1 MDILRNKILE
11 EKKMAEPTKEELLVA
26 AKKLSEKKAALDER
40 EILLNEQKK
49 QMDTLLQQKAKIE
62 KAVAEYEISRRKEIE
77 DECSEFR
84 KERMSAVQKE
94 IDNEYAELEKARLEK
109 ETSNKK
115 VVDDLSKTLEE
126 EKSKF
131 LKEKIRADSAE
142 SDLKAKQ
149 ILVEGLEKKVGEL
162 TKLNSDLQIKLNE
175 SSGIIDQNKDLHNQ
189 LSKKVTEINRFKN
202 LQDLIGENSLETLIE
217 QISDLHVR
225 EEKLKLDQ
233 KKLADDR
240 DEYNFDKINLQ
251 NQRSRFSEEELNKLI
266 EERISSRYAKIIE
279 EKDKIIAVYE
289 SRVENLGND
298 LRSKS
303 QLVESYNDFKAMFNG
318 RNPVEV
324 IAENERITN
333 ELKEAL
339 DKVRSTPS
347 ELLKKE
353 YADLKKDRDKLLTE
367 QEELK
372 KKADEY
378 NKVLNE
384 KAELMRDKDIIQNE
398 LESVIKH
405 NNFLESENSRLKA
418 SYDDPTTREERI
430 EAINKPYIHEDL
442 PRRSEALDEVKWL
455 KNIKKGIKDYNIQFA
470 DRLLLSFHTALKTAE
485 MSPLTVLAGVS
496 GTGKSLL
503 PRLYSHF
510 GGINFISVP
519 VAPNWDC
526 QEAMLG
532 YYNSIDNCFDAQ
544 PVLRFLAQTQRER
557 NNQKGLNDVMNLI
570 LLDEMN
576 LANVELYF
584 SEFLSKLETRRDYD
598 DGDKNIPKLLVKIGS
613 KMDDEPLLLGR
624 NVLWTGTMNQ
634 DETTKTLSDKVLD
647 RGIILNFP
655 TPQSLESRP
664 GNSYLGAAASL
675 ITREN
680 WKTWQNMDAGI
691 TEYDL
696 KPYKIVIENINKQL
710 NTTGRALGH
719 RVWQSI
725 ESYIRLHP
733 EVIYA
738 DTKKNAIKRAFEDQ
752 LVQKVMP
759 KLRGLET
766 RGPQGD
772 ALTELERLISDYS
785 IVEDFNKARNQGFGQ
800 FMWCTSDYI
809 YKDPDSPILKDV
821 ASIPETVQE
830 TRQDT
835 SNIDSRYVEMAEEY
849 KNDSNGFNHFKKRL
863 IDEGVKHDEARNIAQ
878 TLLGR
883 Q

>member
-1 MDILRNKILE
+1 
-11 EKKMAEPTKEELLVA
+11 MAEPTKDELIAA
-26 AKKLSEKKAALDER
+26 AKKLSERKAALDEK
-40 EILLNEQKK
+40 EMLLNEQKK
-49 QMDTLLQQKAKIE
+49 QMDTLLQQKAKLE
-62 KAVAEYEISRRKEIE
+62 KEVADYEINRKKEIE
-77 DECSEFR
+77 EECSSFR

-94 IDNEYAELEKARLEK
+94 IDQAYAELEKARLEK
-109 ETSNKK
+109 GETNKK
-115 VVDDLSKTLEE
+115 VVDDLTKTLEG
-126 EKSKF
+126 EKANF
-131 LKEKIRADSAE
+131 LKEKVRADSAE
-142 SDLKAKQ
+142 FDLKAKQ
-149 ILVEGLEKKVGEL
+149 ILVDGLEKKVGEL
-162 TKLNSDLQIKLNE
+162 TKLIGDLQIQINE
-175 SSGIIDQNKDLHNQ
+175 SNSVIEQNKDLHDQ
-189 LSKKVTEINRFKN
+189 LSKKVTEIGQFKN
-202 LQDLIGENSLETLIE
+202 LQDLIGDNSLETLIE
-217 QISDLHVR
+217 QISNLHDR

-233 KKLADDR
+233 KQLADDR
-240 DEYNFDKINLQ
+240 EEYNFEKANLQ
-251 NQRSRFSEEELNKLI
+251 NQKARFSEEELNNLV
-266 EERISSRYAKIIE
+266 ENRISSRYAKIIE
-279 EKDKIIAVYE
+279 ENDKTIAMYE
-289 SRVENLGND
+289 SRIENLGND

-303 QLVESYNDFKAMFNG
+303 QLAESYKDFKAMFNG

-324 IAENERITN
+324 LADNERVSK

-353 YADLKKDRDKLLTE
+353 YADLKKDQDKLLAE

-372 KKADEY
+372 QKADEY
-378 NKVLNE
+378 NKVINE
-384 KAELMRDKDIIQNE
+384 KAELMRDKDLIQKE
-398 LESVIKH
+398 LESVLKH

-418 SYDDPTTREERI
+418 SYDNPTTREERI
-430 EAINKPYIHEDL
+430 EAINKPYIREEL
-442 PRRSEALDEVKWL
+442 PRLADSNVDEVTWL
-455 KNIKKGIKDYNIQFA
+455 KKIKKGIKDYNIQFA

-503 PRLYSHF
+503 PRLYAHF

-544 PVLRFLAQTQRER
+544 PVLRFLAQTQRDR
-557 NNQKGLNDVMNLI
+557 NNQNGLDDVMNLI

-584 SEFLSKLETRRDYD
+584 SEFLSKLETRRDYQ
-598 DGDKNIPKLLVKIGS
+598 DGDKNMPKLLVKIGS

-655 TPQSLESRP
+655 TPLSLESRP
-664 GNSYLGAAASL
+664 GNSYLGPAASL
-675 ITREN
+675 IKREN
-680 WKTWQNMDAGI
+680 WKNWQNVDAGI
-691 TEYDL
+691 TEEDL
-696 KPYKIVIENINKQL
+696 KPYKTVIEDINKQL
-710 NTTGRALGH
+710 NSTGRALGH

-733 EVIYA
+733 EVIYS
-738 DTKKNAIKRAFEDQ
+738 DTDAKKNAIKRAFEDQ

-772 ALTELERLISDYS
+772 ALTEIERIICDYS
-785 IVEDFNKARNQGFGQ
+785 IVDDFNKARNQGFGQ
-800 FMWCTSDYI
+800 FMWCSSDYI
-809 YKDPDSPILKDV
+809 YMDPDSPILTE
-821 ASIPETVQE
+821 SITDDNKENSNT
-830 TRQDT
+830 DT
-835 SNIDSRYVEMAEEY
+835 SNIDSRYITMAEEY
-849 KNDSNGFNHFKKRL
+849 KDDNNGFNHFKKRL
-863 IDEGVKHDEARNIAQ
+863 IDEGLSQEDAKNIAR
-878 TLLGR
+878 TLLGK
-883 Q
+883 

>member
-1 MDILRNKILE
+1 
-11 EKKMAEPTKEELLVA
+11 MADPTKEELLAA

-40 EILLNEQKK
+40 EMLLNEQKK
-49 QMDTLLQQKAKIE
+49 QMDVLLQQKAQLE
-62 KAVAEYEISRRKEIE
+62 KEVADYEINRKKEIE
-77 DECSEFR
+77 DECSFFR
-84 KERMSAVQKE
+84 KERMAAVQKE
-94 IDNEYAELEKARLEK
+94 IDKEYADLEKARLEK
-109 ETSNKK
+109 EKSNNK
-115 VVDDLSKTLEE
+115 VVDDLSKTLDT
-126 EKSKF
+126 EKEKF
-131 LKEKIRADSAE
+131 LAEKVRADSAE

-149 ILVEGLEKKVGEL
+149 ILIDGLEKKVGDL
-162 TKLNSDLQIKLNE
+162 TKLNGDLQIKLNE
-175 SSGIIDQNKDLHNQ
+175 SFGIIEQNKDLHEQ
-189 LSKKVTEINRFKN
+189 LSKKVTEINQFKN

-217 QISDLHVR
+217 QISDLHNR

-233 KKLADDR
+233 KQLADDR
-240 DEYNFDKINLQ
+240 DEYNFDKANLQ
-251 NQRSRFSEEELNKLI
+251 NQKARFSEEELNKLI
-266 EERISSRYAKIIE
+266 EERISTRYAKIIE
-279 EKDKIIAVYE
+279 EKDKRIAMFE

-298 LRSKS
+298 LLSKS
-303 QLVESYNDFKAMFNG
+303 QLAESYTDFKAMFNG

-324 IAENERITN
+324 IADNERITK

-353 YADLKKDRDKLLTE
+353 YADLKKDQDRLLAE

-372 KKADEY
+372 QKADEY

-384 KAELMRDKDIIQNE
+384 KAELIRDKDVIQKE

-430 EAINKPYIHEDL
+430 EAINKPYIRENL
-442 PRRSEALDEVKWL
+442 PRLAESNVNEVEWL

-485 MSPLTVLAGVS
+485 MSPLTVLAGVN

-557 NNQKGLNDVMNLI
+557 NNQNGLDDVMNLI

-584 SEFLSKLETRRDYD
+584 SEFLSKLETRRDYQ

-613 KMDDEPLLLGR
+613 KMDDEPLELGR

-655 TPQSLESRP
+655 TPLSLASRP
-664 GNSYLGAAASL
+664 GNSYLGPAASL
-675 ITREN
+675 IKRDN
-680 WKTWQNMDAGI
+680 WKAWQNKDAGI
-691 TEYDL
+691 TEEDL
-696 KPYKIVIENINKQL
+696 KPYKTVIEEINKQL

-733 EVIYA
+733 EVIYSDSDA
-738 DTKKNAIKRAFEDQ
+738 KKNAIKRAFEDQ

-772 ALTELERLISDYS
+772 ALSEIERIIADYS
-785 IVEDFNKARNQGFGQ
+785 IVEDFDKARNQGFGQ
-800 FMWCTSDYI
+800 FMWCSSDYI
-809 YKDPDSPILKDV
+809 YKDPDSPIL
-821 ASIPETVQE
+821 SETVTIEGQVQD
-830 TRQDT
+830 TSKPDT
-835 SNIDSRYVEMAEEY
+835 SNIDSHYAEMAEEY
-849 KNDSNGFNHFKKRL
+849 KNESNAYNNFKRRL
-863 IDEGVKHDEARNIAQ
+863 INEGETQEKAKEIARMFF
-878 TLLGR
+878 GK
-883 Q
+883 

>member
-1 MDILRNKILE
+1 MEDL
-11 EKKMAEPTKEELLVA
+11 TKEELLAA
-26 AKKLSEKKAALDER
+26 AKKLSERKAALDER
-40 EILLNEQKK
+40 EILLNEQKI
-49 QMDTLLQQKAKIE
+49 QMDVLLQKKAQLE
-62 KAVAEYEISRRKEIE
+62 KEVADYEINRKKEIE
-77 DECSEFR
+77 DECSSFR
-84 KERMSAVQKE
+84 RERMAAVQKE
-94 IDNEYAELEKARLEK
+94 IDKEYAELEKARLEK
-109 ETSNKK
+109 DTTNKK
-115 VVDDLSKTLEE
+115 IVEDLSKTLEA
-126 EKSKF
+126 EKSK
-131 LKEKIRADSAE
+131 LLEEKVRADSAE

-149 ILVEGLEKKVGEL
+149 ILVEELQKKVEEL
-162 TKLNSDLQIKLNE
+162 TNLNGNLQIELTE
-175 SSGIIDQNKDLHNQ
+175 SSGLIEQNKDLHDQ
-189 LSKKVTEINRFKN
+189 LSKKVIEINKFKN

-217 QISDLHVR
+217 QISDLHDGK
-225 EEKLKLDQ
+225 EKLKLDQ
-233 KKLADDR
+233 KQLADDR
-240 DEYNFDKINLQ
+240 EEYNFDKTKLQ
-251 NQRSRFSEEELNKLI
+251 NQKARFSEEELNKLV
-266 EERISSRYAKIIE
+266 EERISTRYAKIIG
-279 EKDKIIAVYE
+279 EKDKIIAMYE
-289 SRVENLGND
+289 SRVDHLGND
-298 LRSKS
+298 LRSKT
-303 QLVESYNDFKAMFNG
+303 QLVELYADFKAMFNG

-324 IAENERITN
+324 IAENERITK

-353 YADLKKDRDKLLTE
+353 YADLKKGQERLLAQ

-372 KKADEY
+372 QKSDDY
-378 NKVLNE
+378 NRVLNE
-384 KAELMRDKDIIQNE
+384 NANLISEKDLIEKE
-398 LESVIKH
+398 LESVRKH

-430 EAINKPYIHEDL
+430 EAINTPYIREDL
-442 PRRSEALDEVKWL
+442 PRRVESNIDEVEWL

-557 NNQKGLNDVMNLI
+557 NNQNGLNDVMNLI

-584 SEFLSKLETRRDYD
+584 SEFLSKLETRRDYE

-613 KMDDEPLLLGR
+613 KMDDEPLELGR

-655 TPQSLESRP
+655 TPLSLESRP
-664 GNSYLGAAASL
+664 KNSYLGPAASL
-675 ITREN
+675 IKRDN
-680 WKTWQNMDAGI
+680 WITWQNIDAGI
-691 TEYDL
+691 TEEDL
-696 KPYKIVIENINKQL
+696 KPYKTVIEEINKQL

-733 EVIYA
+733 EVIYS
-738 DTKKNAIKRAFEDQ
+738 DIDSKKNAIKRAFEDQ

-772 ALTELERLISDYS
+772 ALSEIERIISNYS
-785 IVEDFNKARNQGFGQ
+785 ISEDFNKAINQGFGQ
-800 FMWCTSDYI
+800 FMWCSSDYI
-809 YKDPDSPILKDV
+809 NKNPDSPILSDTMPVEGQSHEPLK
-821 ASIPETVQE
+821 
-830 TRQDT
+830 QDT
-835 SNIDSRYVEMAEEY
+835 SSID
-849 KNDSNGFNHFKKRL
+849 K
-863 IDEGVKHDEARNIAQ
+863 
-878 TLLGR
+878 
-883 Q
+883 

>member
-1 MDILRNKILE
+1 MEDL
-11 EKKMAEPTKEELLVA
+11 TKEELLAA
-26 AKKLSEKKAALDER
+26 AKKLSERKAALDER
-40 EILLNEQKK
+40 EILLNEQKI
-49 QMDTLLQQKAKIE
+49 QMDVLLQKKAQLE
-62 KAVAEYEISRRKEIE
+62 KEVADYEINRKKEIE
-77 DECSEFR
+77 DECSSFR
-84 KERMSAVQKE
+84 RERMAAVQKE
-94 IDNEYAELEKARLEK
+94 IDKEYAELEKARLEK
-109 ETSNKK
+109 DTTNKK
-115 VVDDLSKTLEE
+115 IVDDLSNTLNAEK
-126 EKSKF
+126 EKS
-131 LKEKIRADSAE
+131 LAEKVRADSAE

-149 ILVEGLEKKVGEL
+149 ILINDLEKKIGDL
-162 TKLNSDLQIKLNE
+162 TKLNGDLQIKLNE
-175 SSGIIDQNKDLHNQ
+175 SSGIIEQNKDLHEQ
-189 LSKKVTEINRFKN
+189 LSKKVREISQFKN
-202 LQDLIGENSLETLIE
+202 LLDLIGENSLENLIE
-217 QISDLHVR
+217 QISDLH
-225 EEKLKLDQ
+225 EGKEKLKLDQ
-233 KKLADDR
+233 KQLADDR
-240 DEYNFDKINLQ
+240 VEYNFDKTNLQ
-251 NQRSRFSEEELNKLI
+251 NQKARFSEEELNKLV
-266 EERISSRYAKIIE
+266 EERISTRYAKIIE
-279 EKDKIIAVYE
+279 EKDKTIAMFA
-289 SRVENLGND
+289 SRVEKLGND

-303 QLVESYNDFKAMFNG
+303 QLVESYTDFKAMFNG
-318 RNPVEV
+318 CNPVEV
-324 IAENERITN
+324 IAENERITK

-353 YADLKKDRDKLLTE
+353 YADLKKDQDKLLAE

-372 KKADEY
+372 QKADEY
-378 NKVLNE
+378 NRVLNE
-384 KAELMRDKDIIQNE
+384 KAELIRDKDLIQKE

-405 NNFLESENSRLKA
+405 NNFLESENSRLKV
-418 SYDDPTTREERI
+418 SYDNPTTREERI
-430 EAINKPYIHEDL
+430 EAINKPYIREEL
-442 PRRSEALDEVKWL
+442 PRLDESNINEVEWL

-557 NNQKGLNDVMNLI
+557 NRQNGLNDVMNLI

-584 SEFLSKLETRRDYD
+584 SEFLSKLEARRDYE

-613 KMDDEPLLLGR
+613 KMDDEPLELGR

-634 DETTKTLSDKVLD
+634 DETTKTLSDKILD

-655 TPQSLESRP
+655 TPLSLESRP
-664 GNSYLGAAASL
+664 RNSHLGPAASL
-675 ITREN
+675 IKRDN
-680 WKTWQNMDAGI
+680 WKTWQNIDAGI
-691 TEYDL
+691 TEEDL
-696 KPYKIVIENINKQL
+696 KPYKTIIEEINKQL

-733 EVIYA
+733 EVIYS
-738 DTKKNAIKRAFEDQ
+738 DIDSKKNAIKIAFEDQ

-759 KLRGLET
+759 KLRGLES

-772 ALTELERLISDYS
+772 ALSEIERIISDYS

-800 FMWCTSDYI
+800 FMWCSSDYI
-809 YKDPDSPILKDV
+809 YESPDSPILSDT
-821 ASIPETVQE
+821 IPIEGQIHE
-830 TRQDT
+830 PLKQDT
-835 SNIDSRYVEMAEEY
+835 SNIDKLYVEMASKY
-849 KNDSNGFNHFKKRL
+849 KDDMNAFNNFKKDL
-863 IDEGVKHDEARNIAQ
+863 IDEGLSQDEAKNIAR
-878 TLLGR
+878 LFFGK
-883 Q
+883 

>member
-1 MDILRNKILE
+1 ME
-11 EKKMAEPTKEELLVA
+11 EPTKEQLIA
-26 AKKLSEKKAALDER
+26 GAKKLSERKAELDER
-40 EILLNEQKK
+40 EMLLNEKMK
-49 QMDTLLQQKAKIE
+49 QIDVLLQQKAQLE
-62 KAVAEYEISRRKEIE
+62 KEVADYEINRKKEIE
-77 DECSEFR
+77 DECSSFR
-84 KERMSAVQKE
+84 KERMVAVQKE
-94 IDNEYAELEKARLEK
+94 IDKEYADLEKARLEK
-109 ETSNKK
+109 DISNKK
-115 VVDDLSKTLEE
+115 IVDDLSKALDAEK
-126 EKSKF
+126 EKS
-131 LKEKIRADSAE
+131 LAEKVRADSAE

-149 ILVEGLEKKVGEL
+149 ILVEALQKKVEEL
-162 TKLNSDLQIKLNE
+162 TNLNGNLQIKLNE
-175 SSGIIDQNKDLHNQ
+175 SSGVIEQNKDLHNQ
-189 LSKKVTEINRFKN
+189 LSKKVIEMNQFKN

-217 QISDLHVR
+217 QISNLHDGK
-225 EEKLKLDQ
+225 EKLKLDQ
-233 KKLADDR
+233 KQLADDR
-240 DEYNFDKINLQ
+240 DEYNFDKANLQ
-251 NQRSRFSEEELNKLI
+251 NQKARFSEEELNKLV
-266 EERISSRYAKIIE
+266 EERISTRYAKIIE
-279 EKDKIIAVYE
+279 EKDKTIAMFE
-289 SRVENLGND
+289 SRVEKLGSD

-303 QLVESYNDFKAMFNG
+303 QLAESYTDFKAMFNG

-324 IAENERITN
+324 IAENERITK

-353 YADLKKDRDKLLTE
+353 YADLKKDQDKLLSE

-372 KKADEY
+372 QKADEY

-384 KAELMRDKDIIQNE
+384 KAELIRDKDLIQNE

-430 EAINKPYIHEDL
+430 EAINKPYIREDL
-442 PRRSEALDEVKWL
+442 PRLADSNINEVEWL

-557 NNQKGLNDVMNLI
+557 NIQNGLNDVMNLI

-584 SEFLSKLETRRDYD
+584 SEFLSKLETRRDYE

-613 KMDDEPLLLGR
+613 KMDDEPLELGR

-655 TPQSLESRP
+655 TPLSLESRP
-664 GNSYLGAAASL
+664 GNSYLGPAASL
-675 ITREN
+675 IKRDN

-691 TEYDL
+691 TEENL
-696 KPYKIVIENINKQL
+696 KPYKTIIEEINKQL

-733 EVIYA
+733 EVIYYSDREA
-738 DTKKNAIKRAFEDQ
+738 KKNAIKRAFEDQ

-772 ALTELERLISDYS
+772 ALSEIERIISDYS
-785 IVEDFNKARNQGFGQ
+785 IVEDFNKAVNQGFGQ
-800 FMWCTSDYI
+800 FMWCSSDYI
-809 YKDPDSPILKDV
+809 YKDPDSPIFSEILHGESKEN
-821 ASIPETVQE
+821 S
-830 TRQDT
+830 
-835 SNIDSRYVEMAEEY
+835 
-849 KNDSNGFNHFKKRL
+849 K
-863 IDEGVKHDEARNIAQ
+863 
-878 TLLGR
+878 
-883 Q
+883 

>member
-1 MDILRNKILE
+1 
-11 EKKMAEPTKEELLVA
+11 MADPTKEELLAA
-26 AKKLSEKKAALDER
+26 AKKLREKKAALDER
-40 EILLNEQKK
+40 EMLLNEQKK
-49 QMDTLLQQKAKIE
+49 QIDVLLQQKAQLE
-62 KAVAEYEISRRKEIE
+62 KEVADYEINRKKEIE
-77 DECSEFR
+77 DECSSFR
-84 KERMSAVQKE
+84 KERMAAVQKE
-94 IDNEYAELEKARLEK
+94 IDKEYADLEKTRLEK
-109 ETSNKK
+109 DTSNRKI
-115 VVDDLSKTLEE
+115 VDDLSKTLSAEK
-126 EKSKF
+126 EKS
-131 LKEKIRADSAE
+131 LAEKVRADSAE

-149 ILVEGLEKKVGEL
+149 IFIDGLEKKIGEL
-162 TKLNSDLQIKLNE
+162 TKLNGDLQIKLNE
-175 SSGIIDQNKDLHNQ
+175 SSGIIEQNKDLHEQ
-189 LSKKVTEINRFKN
+189 LSKKVSEISQFKN
-202 LQDLIGENSLETLIE
+202 LQYLIGENSLETLIE
-217 QISDLHVR
+217 QISDLHDGK
-225 EEKLKLDQ
+225 EKLKLAQ
-233 KKLADDR
+233 KQLADDR
-240 DEYNFDKINLQ
+240 DEYNFDKANLQ
-251 NQRSRFSEEELNKLI
+251 NQKARFSEEELNKLV
-266 EERISSRYAKIIE
+266 EERISTRYAKIIE
-279 EKDKIIAVYE
+279 EKDKTIAMFE
-289 SRVENLGND
+289 SRVENLGSD

-303 QLVESYNDFKAMFNG
+303 QLAESYTDFKAMFNG

-324 IAENERITN
+324 IAENERITK

-353 YADLKKDRDKLLTE
+353 YADLKRDQDKLLAE

-372 KKADEY
+372 QKADEY

-384 KAELMRDKDIIQNE
+384 KAELIRDKDLIQKE

-430 EAINKPYIHEDL
+430 EAINKPYIREDL
-442 PRRSEALDEVKWL
+442 PRLADSNINEVEWL

-557 NNQKGLNDVMNLI
+557 NIQNGLNDVMNLI

-584 SEFLSKLETRRDYD
+584 SEFLSKLETRRDYE

-613 KMDDEPLLLGR
+613 KMDDEPLELGR

-655 TPQSLESRP
+655 TPLSLESRP
-664 GNSYLGAAASL
+664 GNSYLGPAASL
-675 ITREN
+675 IKRDN
-680 WKTWQNMDAGI
+680 WKTWQTMDAGI
-691 TEYDL
+691 TEEDL
-696 KPYKIVIENINKQL
+696 KPYKTIIEKINKQL

-733 EVIYA
+733 EVIYSDSEA
-738 DTKKNAIKRAFEDQ
+738 KKNAIKRAFEDQ

-772 ALTELERLISDYS
+772 ALSEIERIISDYS

-800 FMWCTSDYI
+800 FMWCSSDYI
-809 YKDPDSPILKDV
+809 YKDPDSPILTD
-821 ASIPETVQE
+821 TVSSEGQAE
-830 TRQDT
+830 GVKKQDT
-835 SNIDSRYVEMAEEY
+835 SGIDERYIEMAEEF

-863 IDEGVKHDEARNIAQ
+863 IDEGLSSDEAKNIARS
-878 TLLGR
+878 LLGK
-883 Q
+883 

>member
-1 MDILRNKILE
+1 ME
-11 EKKMAEPTKEELLVA
+11 EPTKEQLIA
-26 AKKLSEKKAALDER
+26 GAKKLSERKAELDER

-49 QMDTLLQQKAKIE
+49 QITVLLQQKAQLE
-62 KAVAEYEISRRKEIE
+62 KEVADYEINRKKEIE
-77 DECSEFR
+77 EECSSFR
-84 KERMSAVQKE
+84 KERMAAVQKE
-94 IDNEYAELEKARLEK
+94 IDKEYADLEKARLEK
-109 ETSNKK
+109 NTSNKK
-115 VVDDLSKTLEE
+115 IVDDLSKTLDAEK
-126 EKSKF
+126 EKS
-131 LKEKIRADSAE
+131 LAEKVRADSAE

-149 ILVEGLEKKVGEL
+149 ILIDGLEKKIGEL
-162 TKLNSDLQIKLNE
+162 TKLNGDLQIKLNE
-175 SSGIIDQNKDLHNQ
+175 SSGIIEQNKDLHEQ
-189 LSKKVTEINRFKN
+189 LSKKVNEISQFKN

-217 QISDLHVR
+217 QISNLHDGK
-225 EEKLKLDQ
+225 EKLKLDQ
-233 KKLADDR
+233 KQLADDR
-240 DEYNFDKINLQ
+240 DEYNFDKANLQ
-251 NQRSRFSEEELNKLI
+251 NQKARFSEEELNKLV
-266 EERISSRYAKIIE
+266 EERISTRYAKIIE
-279 EKDKIIAVYE
+279 EKDKTIAMFE
-289 SRVENLGND
+289 SRVEKLGSD

-303 QLVESYNDFKAMFNG
+303 QLAESYTDFKAMFNG

-324 IAENERITN
+324 IAENERITK

-353 YADLKKDRDKLLTE
+353 YADLKKDQDKLLAE

-372 KKADEY
+372 QKADEY

-384 KAELMRDKDIIQNE
+384 KAELISAKDLIQKE
-398 LESVIKH
+398 LDSVKKH
-405 NNFLESENSRLKA
+405 NIFLESENSRLKA

-430 EAINKPYIHEDL
+430 EAINKPYIREDL
-442 PRRSEALDEVKWL
+442 PRLADLNINEVEWL

-557 NNQKGLNDVMNLI
+557 NIQNGLNDVMNLI

-584 SEFLSKLETRRDYD
+584 SEFLSKLETRRDYE

-613 KMDDEPLLLGR
+613 KMDDEPLELGR

-655 TPQSLESRP
+655 TPLSLESRP
-664 GNSYLGAAASL
+664 GNSYLGPATRL
-675 ITREN
+675 IKRDN

-691 TEYDL
+691 TEEDL
-696 KPYKIVIENINKQL
+696 KPYKTIIEEINKQL

-733 EVIYA
+733 EVIYSDIEA
-738 DTKKNAIKRAFEDQ
+738 KKNAIKRAFEDQ

-772 ALTELERLISDYS
+772 ALSEIERIISDYS

-800 FMWCTSDYI
+800 FMWCSSDYI
-809 YKDPDSPILKDV
+809 YKDPDSPILSDT
-821 ASIPETVQE
+821 IPSENEIHEPQKH
-830 TRQDT
+830 DT
-835 SNIDSRYVEMAEEY
+835 SNIDKRFVDMAKDYE
-849 KNDSNGFNHFKKRL
+849 KDKTNGFNHFKKDL
-863 IDEGVKHDEARNIAQ
+863 IDQYGLSPLEAKNIAYQ
-878 TLLGR
+878 LLGKK
-883 Q
+883 

>member
-1 MDILRNKILE
+1 MEDL
-11 EKKMAEPTKEELLVA
+11 TKEELLAA
-26 AKKLSEKKAALDER
+26 AKKLSERKAALDER
-40 EILLNEQKK
+40 EILLNEQKI
-49 QMDTLLQQKAKIE
+49 QMDVLLQKKAQIE
-62 KAVAEYEISRRKEIE
+62 KEVADYEINRKKEIE
-77 DECSEFR
+77 DECSKFR
-84 KERMSAVQKE
+84 KERLIAVQQE
-94 IDNEYAELEKARLEK
+94 IDKGYAELEKSRLDK
-109 ETSNKK
+109 ETSNNK
-115 VVDDLSKTLEE
+115 VIEDLSKTLEA
-126 EKSKF
+126 
-131 LKEKIRADSAE
+131 KEAELLAKKVRADSAE
-142 SDLKAKQ
+142 SNLKGKQ
-149 ILVEGLEKKVGEL
+149 DYVEELEKKVEEL
-162 TKLNSDLQIKLNE
+162 TKLNGTLQIKITE
-175 SSGIIDQNKDLHNQ
+175 SSGIIEQNKDLHEQ
-189 LSKKVTEINRFKN
+189 LSKKVREISQFKN

-217 QISDLHVR
+217 QISDLHAR
-225 EEKLKLDQ
+225 EEKLKLNQ
-233 KKLADDR
+233 KQLAEDR
-240 DEYNFDKINLQ
+240 DEYNFDKTHLQ
-251 NQRSRFSEEELNKLI
+251 NQKARFSEEELNKLV
-266 EERISSRYAKIIE
+266 EERISTRYAKIID
-279 EKDKIIAVYE
+279 EKDKIIAMYE
-289 SRVENLGND
+289 SRVDHLGND
-298 LRSKS
+298 LRSKT
-303 QLVESYNDFKAMFNG
+303 QLVELYADFKAMFNG

-324 IAENERITN
+324 IAENARITK
-333 ELKEAL
+333 ELNEAL

-353 YADLKKDRDKLLTE
+353 YADLNKDQEKLLAQ

-372 KKADEY
+372 QKADEY
-378 NKVLNE
+378 NRVLNE
-384 KAELMRDKDIIQNE
+384 KAELIRDKDLIQKE

-418 SYDDPTTREERI
+418 SYDNPTTREERI
-430 EAINKPYIHEDL
+430 EAINTPYIREDL
-442 PRRSEALDEVKWL
+442 PRRVESNIDEVEWL
-455 KNIKKGIKDYNIQFA
+455 KNIKKGIKDYNIQFT

-557 NNQKGLNDVMNLI
+557 NNQNGLNDVMNLI

-584 SEFLSKLETRRDYD
+584 SEFLSKLETRRDYE

-613 KMDDEPLLLGR
+613 KMDDEPLELGR

-655 TPQSLESRP
+655 TPLSLESRP
-664 GNSYLGAAASL
+664 KNSYLGPAASL
-675 ITREN
+675 IKCDN
-680 WKTWQNMDAGI
+680 WKTWQNKDAGI
-691 TEYDL
+691 TEEDL
-696 KPYKIVIENINKQL
+696 KPYKTIIEEINKQL

-733 EVIYA
+733 EVIYS
-738 DTKKNAIKRAFEDQ
+738 DTDSKKNAIKRAFEDQ

-772 ALTELERLISDYS
+772 ALSEIERIISDYS
-785 IVEDFNKARNQGFGQ
+785 IIEDFNKARNQGFGQ
-800 FMWCTSDYI
+800 FMWCSSDYI
-809 YKDPDSPILKDV
+809 YKNPDSPILSDAMPVEGQSHEPLK
-821 ASIPETVQE
+821 
-830 TRQDT
+830 QDT
-835 SNIDSRYVEMAEEY
+835 SSID
-849 KNDSNGFNHFKKRL
+849 K
-863 IDEGVKHDEARNIAQ
+863 
-878 TLLGR
+878 
-883 Q
+883 

>member
-1 MDILRNKILE
+1 
-11 EKKMAEPTKEELLVA
+11 MADPTKEELLAA

-40 EILLNEQKK
+40 EMLLNEQKK
-49 QMDTLLQQKAKIE
+49 QMDVLLQQKAQLE
-62 KAVAEYEISRRKEIE
+62 KEVADYEINRKKEIE
-77 DECSEFR
+77 DECSFFR
-84 KERMSAVQKE
+84 KERMAAVQKE
-94 IDNEYAELEKARLEK
+94 IDKEYADLENARLEK
-109 ETSNKK
+109 EKSNNK
-115 VVDDLSKTLEE
+115 VVDDLSKILDTE
-126 EKSKF
+126 
-131 LKEKIRADSAE
+131 KEKALAEKVRADSAE

-149 ILVEGLEKKVGEL
+149 ILVDGLEKKVGDL
-162 TKLNSDLQIKLNE
+162 TKLNGDLQIKLNE
-175 SSGIIDQNKDLHNQ
+175 SSGIIEQNKDLHEQ
-189 LSKKVTEINRFKN
+189 LSKKVTEINQFKN

-217 QISDLHVR
+217 QISDLHNR
-225 EEKLKLDQ
+225 EEKLKFDQ
-233 KKLADDR
+233 KQLADDR
-240 DEYNFDKINLQ
+240 DEYNFDKANLQ
-251 NQRSRFSEEELNKLI
+251 NQKARFSEEELNKLI
-266 EERISSRYAKIIE
+266 EERISTRYAKIIE
-279 EKDKIIAVYE
+279 EKDKGIAMLE
-289 SRVENLGND
+289 SRVEKLRND
-298 LRSKS
+298 LCSKS
-303 QLVESYNDFKAMFNG
+303 QLAESYTDFKAMFNG

-324 IAENERITN
+324 IADNERITK

-353 YADLKKDRDKLLTE
+353 YADLKKDQDRLLSE

-372 KKADEY
+372 QKADEY

-384 KAELMRDKDIIQNE
+384 KAELIRDKDVIQKE

-430 EAINKPYIHEDL
+430 EAINKPYIRENL
-442 PRRSEALDEVKWL
+442 PRLEESNVNEVEWL
-455 KNIKKGIKDYNIQFA
+455 KNIKKGIKDYNIQFS

-526 QEAMLG
+526 KEAMLG

-557 NNQKGLNDVMNLI
+557 NNQNGLDDVMNLI

-584 SEFLSKLETRRDYD
+584 SEFLSKLETRRDYQ

-613 KMDDEPLLLGR
+613 KMDDEPLELGR

-655 TPQSLESRP
+655 TPLSLESRP
-664 GNSYLGAAASL
+664 RNSYLGPAASL
-675 ITREN
+675 IKRDN
-680 WKTWQNMDAGI
+680 WKAWQNKDAGI
-691 TEYDL
+691 TEEDL
-696 KPYKIVIENINKQL
+696 KPYKTVIEEINKQL

-733 EVIYA
+733 EVIYSDSDA
-738 DTKKNAIKRAFEDQ
+738 KKNAIKRAFEDQ

-766 RGPQGD
+766 RGLQGD
-772 ALTELERLISDYS
+772 ALSEIERIIADYS
-785 IVEDFNKARNQGFGQ
+785 IVEDFDKARNQGFGQ
-800 FMWCTSDYI
+800 FMWCSSDYI
-809 YKDPDSPILKDV
+809 YKASDSPIL
-821 ASIPETVQE
+821 SETVTIEGQAQD
-830 TRQDT
+830 TSKPDT
-835 SNIDSRYVEMAEEY
+835 SNIDSHYAEMAEEY
-849 KNDSNGFNHFKKRL
+849 KNDGNAYNNFKRRL
-863 IDEGVKHDEARNIAQ
+863 INEGETQEKAKEIARMFF
-878 TLLGR
+878 GK
-883 Q
+883 

>member
-1 MDILRNKILE
+1 
-11 EKKMAEPTKEELLVA
+11 MADPTKEELLAA

-40 EILLNEQKK
+40 EMLLNEQKK
-49 QMDTLLQQKAKIE
+49 QIDVLLQQKAQLE
-62 KAVAEYEISRRKEIE
+62 KEVADYEINRKKEIE
-77 DECSEFR
+77 DECSSFR
-84 KERMSAVQKE
+84 KERMAAVQKE
-94 IDNEYAELEKARLEK
+94 IDKEYADLEKARLEK
-109 ETSNKK
+109 DTSNKK
-115 VVDDLSKTLEE
+115 IVDDLSKTLDAEK
-126 EKSKF
+126 EKS
-131 LKEKIRADSAE
+131 LAEKVRADSAE

-149 ILVEGLEKKVGEL
+149 ILIDGLEKKIGDL
-162 TKLNSDLQIKLNE
+162 TKLNGDLQIKLNE
-175 SSGIIDQNKDLHNQ
+175 SSGIIEQNKDLHEQ
-189 LSKKVTEINRFKN
+189 LSKKVSEISQFKN

-217 QISDLHVR
+217 QISDLHDGK
-225 EEKLKLDQ
+225 EKLKLDQ
-233 KKLADDR
+233 KQLADDR
-240 DEYNFDKINLQ
+240 DEYNFDKANLQ
-251 NQRSRFSEEELNKLI
+251 NQKARFSEEELNKLV
-266 EERISSRYAKIIE
+266 EERISTRYAKIIE
-279 EKDKIIAVYE
+279 EKDKTIAMFE
-289 SRVENLGND
+289 SRVENLGSD

-303 QLVESYNDFKAMFNG
+303 QLAESYTDFKAMFNG

-324 IAENERITN
+324 IAENERITK

-353 YADLKKDRDKLLTE
+353 YADLKKDQDKLLAE

-372 KKADEY
+372 QKADEY

-384 KAELMRDKDIIQNE
+384 KAELIRDKDLIQKE

-430 EAINKPYIHEDL
+430 EAINKPYIREDL
-442 PRRSEALDEVKWL
+442 PRLADSNVNEVEWL

-557 NNQKGLNDVMNLI
+557 NIQNGLNDVMNLI

-584 SEFLSKLETRRDYD
+584 SEFLSKLETRRDYE

-613 KMDDEPLLLGR
+613 KMDDEPLELGR

-655 TPQSLESRP
+655 TPLSLESRP
-664 GNSYLGAAASL
+664 RNSYLGPAASL
-675 ITREN
+675 INRN
-680 WKTWQNMDAGI
+680 IWKSWQNQDAGI
-691 TEYDL
+691 TEDDL
-696 KPYKIVIENINKQL
+696 KPYKTVIEEINKQL
-710 NTTGRALGH
+710 NSTGRALGH

-733 EVIYA
+733 EVIYSDA
-738 DTKKNAIKRAFEDQ
+738 DAKKNAIKRAFEDQ

-772 ALTELERLISDYS
+772 ALSEIERIIADYS
-785 IVEDFNKARNQGFGQ
+785 IAEDYNKARNQGFGQ
-800 FMWCTSDYI
+800 FMWCSSDYI
-809 YKDPDSPILKDV
+809 YKDPDSPILADASEEKISV
-821 ASIPETVQE
+821 ASKS
-830 TRQDT
+830 DT
-835 SNIDSRYVEMAEEY
+835 SNIDSHYVKIAEEY
-849 KNDSNGFNHFKKRL
+849 KDDGNAYNNFKKRL
-863 IDEGVKHDEARNIAQ
+863 INEGETQDRAKEIARMFF
-878 TLLGR
+878 GK
-883 Q
+883 

>member
-1 MDILRNKILE
+1 MEDL
-11 EKKMAEPTKEELLVA
+11 TKEELLAA
-26 AKKLSEKKAALDER
+26 AKKLSERKAALDER
-40 EILLNEQKK
+40 EILLNEQKI
-49 QMDTLLQQKAKIE
+49 QMDVLLQKKAQLE
-62 KAVAEYEISRRKEIE
+62 KEVADYEINRKKEIE
-77 DECSEFR
+77 DECSSFR
-84 KERMSAVQKE
+84 RERMAAVQKE
-94 IDNEYAELEKARLEK
+94 IDKEYAELEKARLEK
-109 ETSNKK
+109 DTTNKK
-115 VVDDLSKTLEE
+115 IVEDLSKTLEA
-126 EKSKF
+126 EKSK
-131 LKEKIRADSAE
+131 LLEEKVRADSAE

-149 ILVEGLEKKVGEL
+149 ILVEELQKKVEEL
-162 TKLNSDLQIKLNE
+162 TNLNGNLQIELTE
-175 SSGIIDQNKDLHNQ
+175 SSGLIEQNKDLHDQ
-189 LSKKVTEINRFKN
+189 LSKKVIEINKFKN

-217 QISDLHVR
+217 QISDLHDGK
-225 EEKLKLDQ
+225 EKLKLDQ
-233 KKLADDR
+233 KQLADDR
-240 DEYNFDKINLQ
+240 EEYNFDKTKLQ
-251 NQRSRFSEEELNKLI
+251 NQKARFSEEELNKLV
-266 EERISSRYAKIIE
+266 EERISTRYAKIIE
-279 EKDKIIAVYE
+279 EKDKTIEMFA

-303 QLVESYNDFKAMFNG
+303 QLVESYTDFKAMFNG
-318 RNPVEV
+318 RNTIEV
-324 IAENERITN
+324 IAENERITK

-353 YADLKKDRDKLLTE
+353 YADLKKDQERLLAQ

-372 KKADEY
+372 QKSDDY
-378 NKVLNE
+378 NRVLNE
-384 KAELMRDKDIIQNE
+384 NANLISEKDLIEKE
-398 LESVIKH
+398 LESVRKH

-430 EAINKPYIHEDL
+430 EAINTPYIREDL
-442 PRRSEALDEVKWL
+442 PRRVESNIDEVEWL

-557 NNQKGLNDVMNLI
+557 NNQNGLNDVMNLI

-584 SEFLSKLETRRDYD
+584 SEFLSKLETRRDYE
-598 DGDKNIPKLLVKIGS
+598 DGDKNVPKLLVKIGS
-613 KMDDEPLLLGR
+613 KMDDEPLELGR

-655 TPQSLESRP
+655 TPLSLESRP
-664 GNSYLGAAASL
+664 KNSYLGPAASL
-675 ITREN
+675 IKRDN
-680 WKTWQNMDAGI
+680 WKTWQNIDAGI
-691 TEYDL
+691 TEEDL
-696 KPYKIVIENINKQL
+696 KPYKTVIEEINKQL

-719 RVWQSI
+719 RGWQSI
-725 ESYIRLHP
+725 GSYIRLHP
-733 EVIYA
+733 EVIYS
-738 DTKKNAIKRAFEDQ
+738 DIDSKKNAIKRAFEDQ

-759 KLRGLET
+759 KLRGLEA

-772 ALTELERLISDYS
+772 ALSEIEKIISDYS
-785 IVEDFNKARNQGFGQ
+785 IIEDFNKARNQGFGQ
-800 FMWCTSDYI
+800 FMWCSSGYI
-809 YKDPDSPILKDV
+809 YESPDSPILSDT
-821 ASIPETVQE
+821 IPIEGQIHE
-830 TRQDT
+830 PLKQDT
-835 SNIDSRYVEMAEEY
+835 SNIAKRYVEMASKY
-849 KNDSNGFNHFKKRL
+849 KDDMNAFNNFKKDL
-863 IDEGVKHDEARNIAQ
+863 IDEGLSQDEAKNIAR
-878 TLLGR
+878 LFFGK
-883 Q
+883 

>member
-1 MDILRNKILE
+1 
-11 EKKMAEPTKEELLVA
+11 MADPTKEELLAA

-40 EILLNEQKK
+40 EMLLNEQKK
-49 QMDTLLQQKAKIE
+49 QMDVLLQQKAQLE
-62 KAVAEYEISRRKEIE
+62 KEVADYEINRKKEIE
-77 DECSEFR
+77 DECSFFR
-84 KERMSAVQKE
+84 KERMAAVQKE
-94 IDNEYAELEKARLEK
+94 IDKEYADLEKARLEK
-109 ETSNKK
+109 EKSNNK
-115 VVDDLSKTLEE
+115 VVDDLSKTLDTEK
-126 EKSKF
+126 EKS
-131 LKEKIRADSAE
+131 LAEKVRADSAE

-149 ILVEGLEKKVGEL
+149 ILIDGLEKKVGDL
-162 TKLNSDLQIKLNE
+162 TKLNGDLQIKLNE
-175 SSGIIDQNKDLHNQ
+175 SFGIIEQNKDLHEQ
-189 LSKKVTEINRFKN
+189 LSKKVTEINQFKN

-217 QISDLHVR
+217 QISDLHNR

-233 KKLADDR
+233 KQLADDR
-240 DEYNFDKINLQ
+240 DEYNFDKANLQ
-251 NQRSRFSEEELNKLI
+251 NQKARFSEEELNKLI
-266 EERISSRYAKIIE
+266 EERISTRYAKIIE
-279 EKDKIIAVYE
+279 EKDKRIAMFE

-298 LRSKS
+298 LLSKS
-303 QLVESYNDFKAMFNG
+303 QLAESYTDFKAMFNG

-324 IAENERITN
+324 IADNERITK

-353 YADLKKDRDKLLTE
+353 YADLKKDQDRLLAE

-372 KKADEY
+372 QKADEY

-384 KAELMRDKDIIQNE
+384 KAELIRDKDVIQKE

-430 EAINKPYIHEDL
+430 EAINKPYIRENL
-442 PRRSEALDEVKWL
+442 PRLAESNVNEVEWL

-557 NNQKGLNDVMNLI
+557 NNQNGLDDVMNLI

-584 SEFLSKLETRRDYD
+584 SEFLSKLETRRDYQ

-613 KMDDEPLLLGR
+613 KMDDEPLELGR

-655 TPQSLESRP
+655 TPLSLASRP
-664 GNSYLGAAASL
+664 GNSYLGPAASL
-675 ITREN
+675 IKRDN
-680 WKTWQNMDAGI
+680 WKAWQNKDAGI
-691 TEYDL
+691 TEEDL
-696 KPYKIVIENINKQL
+696 KPYKTVIEEINKQL

-733 EVIYA
+733 EVIYSDSDA
-738 DTKKNAIKRAFEDQ
+738 KKNAIKRAFEDQ

-772 ALTELERLISDYS
+772 ALSEIERIIADYS
-785 IVEDFNKARNQGFGQ
+785 IVEDFDKARNQGFGQ
-800 FMWCTSDYI
+800 FMWCSSDYI
-809 YKDPDSPILKDV
+809 YKDPDSPIL
-821 ASIPETVQE
+821 SETVTIEGQVQD
-830 TRQDT
+830 TSKPDT
-835 SNIDSRYVEMAEEY
+835 SNIDSHYAEMAEEY
-849 KNDSNGFNHFKKRL
+849 KNESNAYNNFKRRL
-863 IDEGVKHDEARNIAQ
+863 INEGETQEKAKEIARMFF
-878 TLLGR
+878 GK
-883 Q
+883 

>member
-1 MDILRNKILE
+1 
-11 EKKMAEPTKEELLVA
+11 MADPTKEELLAA

-40 EILLNEQKK
+40 EMLLNEQKK
-49 QMDTLLQQKAKIE
+49 QMDVLLQQKAQLE
-62 KAVAEYEISRRKEIE
+62 KEVADYEINRKKEIE
-77 DECSEFR
+77 DECSFFR
-84 KERMSAVQKE
+84 KERMAAVQKE
-94 IDNEYAELEKARLEK
+94 IDKEYADLENARLEK
-109 ETSNKK
+109 EKSNNK
-115 VVDDLSKTLEE
+115 VVDDLSKILDTE
-126 EKSKF
+126 
-131 LKEKIRADSAE
+131 KEKALAEKVRADSAE

-149 ILVEGLEKKVGEL
+149 ILVDGLEKKVGDL
-162 TKLNSDLQIKLNE
+162 TKLNGDLQIKLNE
-175 SSGIIDQNKDLHNQ
+175 SFGIIEQNKDLHEQ
-189 LSKKVTEINRFKN
+189 LSKKVTEINQFKN

-217 QISDLHVR
+217 QISDLHNR

-233 KKLADDR
+233 KQLADDR
-240 DEYNFDKINLQ
+240 DEYNFDKANLQ
-251 NQRSRFSEEELNKLI
+251 NQKARFSEEELNKLI
-266 EERISSRYAKIIE
+266 EERISTRYAKIIE
-279 EKDKIIAVYE
+279 EKDKRIAMLE
-289 SRVENLGND
+289 SYVEK
-298 LRSKS
+298 LRNELCSKS
-303 QLVESYNDFKAMFNG
+303 QLAESYTDFKAMFNG

-324 IAENERITN
+324 IADNERITK

-353 YADLKKDRDKLLTE
+353 YADLKKDQDRLLSE

-372 KKADEY
+372 QKADEY

-384 KAELMRDKDIIQNE
+384 KAELIRDKDVIQKE

-430 EAINKPYIHEDL
+430 EAINKPYIRENL
-442 PRRSEALDEVKWL
+442 PRLAESNVNEVEWL

-557 NNQKGLNDVMNLI
+557 NNQNGLDDVMNLI

-584 SEFLSKLETRRDYD
+584 SEFLSKLETRRDYQ

-613 KMDDEPLLLGR
+613 KMDDEPLELGR

-655 TPQSLESRP
+655 TPLSLESRP
-664 GNSYLGAAASL
+664 GNSYLGPAASL
-675 ITREN
+675 IKRDN
-680 WKTWQNMDAGI
+680 WKAWQNKDAGI
-691 TEYDL
+691 TEEDL
-696 KPYKIVIENINKQL
+696 KPYKTVIEEINKQL

-733 EVIYA
+733 EVIYSDSDA
-738 DTKKNAIKRAFEDQ
+738 KKNAIKRAFEDQ

-766 RGPQGD
+766 RGLQGD
-772 ALTELERLISDYS
+772 ALSEIERIIADYS
-785 IVEDFNKARNQGFGQ
+785 IVEDFDKARNQGFGQ
-800 FMWCTSDYI
+800 FMWCSSDYI
-809 YKDPDSPILKDV
+809 YKDPDSPIL
-821 ASIPETVQE
+821 SETVTIEGQA
-830 TRQDT
+830 QDSSKPDT
-835 SNIDSRYVEMAEEY
+835 SNIDSHYAEMAEKY
-849 KNDSNGFNHFKKRL
+849 KNDGNAYNNFKKRL
-863 IDEGVKHDEARNIAQ
+863 INEGETQEKAKEIARMFF
-878 TLLGR
+878 GK
-883 Q
+883 

>member
-1 MDILRNKILE
+1 
-11 EKKMAEPTKEELLVA
+11 MADPTKEELLAA

-40 EILLNEQKK
+40 EMLLNEQKK
-49 QMDTLLQQKAKIE
+49 QIDVLLQQKAQLE
-62 KAVAEYEISRRKEIE
+62 KEVADYEINRKKEIE
-77 DECSEFR
+77 DECSSFR
-84 KERMSAVQKE
+84 KERMAAVQKE
-94 IDNEYAELEKARLEK
+94 IDKEYADLEKARLEK
-109 ETSNKK
+109 DTSNKK
-115 VVDDLSKTLEE
+115 IVDDLSKTLDAEK
-126 EKSKF
+126 EKS
-131 LKEKIRADSAE
+131 LAEKVRADSAE

-149 ILVEGLEKKVGEL
+149 ILIDGLEKKIGDL
-162 TKLNSDLQIKLNE
+162 TKLNGDLQIKLNE
-175 SSGIIDQNKDLHNQ
+175 SSGIIEQNKDLHEH
-189 LSKKVTEINRFKN
+189 LSKKVSEISQFKN

-217 QISDLHVR
+217 QISDLHDGK
-225 EEKLKLDQ
+225 EKLKLDQ
-233 KKLADDR
+233 KQLADDR
-240 DEYNFDKINLQ
+240 DEYNFDKANLQ
-251 NQRSRFSEEELNKLI
+251 NQKARFSEEELNKLV
-266 EERISSRYAKIIE
+266 EERISTRYAKIIE
-279 EKDKIIAVYE
+279 EKDKTIAMFE
-289 SRVENLGND
+289 SRVENLGSD

-303 QLVESYNDFKAMFNG
+303 QLAESYTDFKAMFNG

-324 IAENERITN
+324 IAENERITK

-353 YADLKKDRDKLLTE
+353 YADLKKDQDKLLAE

-372 KKADEY
+372 QKADEY

-384 KAELMRDKDIIQNE
+384 KAELIRDKDLIQKE

-430 EAINKPYIHEDL
+430 EAINKPYIREDL
-442 PRRSEALDEVKWL
+442 PRLADSNVNEVEWL
-455 KNIKKGIKDYNIQFA
+455 KNIKNGIKDYKIQFA

-485 MSPLTVLAGVS
+485 MSPLTILAGVS

-557 NNQKGLNDVMNLI
+557 NIQNGLNDVMNLI

-584 SEFLSKLETRRDYD
+584 SEFLSKLETRRDYE

-613 KMDDEPLLLGR
+613 KMDDEPLELGR

-655 TPQSLESRP
+655 TPLSLESRP
-664 GNSYLGAAASL
+664 RNRYLGPAASL
-675 ITREN
+675 IKRDN
-680 WKTWQNMDAGI
+680 WKTWQTMDAGI
-691 TEYDL
+691 TEEDL
-696 KPYKIVIENINKQL
+696 KPYKTIIEEINKQL

-733 EVIYA
+733 EVIYSDSEA
-738 DTKKNAIKRAFEDQ
+738 KKNAIKRAFEDQ

-772 ALTELERLISDYS
+772 ALSEIERIIADYS
-785 IVEDFNKARNQGFGQ
+785 IAEDYNKARNQGFGQ
-800 FMWCTSDYI
+800 FMWCSSDYI
-809 YKDPDSPILKDV
+809 YKDPDSPILADASEEKISV
-821 ASIPETVQE
+821 ASKS
-830 TRQDT
+830 DT
-835 SNIDSRYVEMAEEY
+835 SNIDSHYVKIAEEY
-849 KNDSNGFNHFKKRL
+849 KDDGNAYNNFKKRL
-863 IDEGVKHDEARNIAQ
+863 INEGETQDRAKEIARMFF
-878 TLLGR
+878 GK
-883 Q
+883 

>member
-1 MDILRNKILE
+1 
-11 EKKMAEPTKEELLVA
+11 MADPTKEELLAA
-26 AKKLSEKKAALDER
+26 AKKLSERKAALDER
-40 EILLNEQKK
+40 ELLLNEQKK
-49 QMDTLLQQKAKIE
+49 QLDVLLQQKAQLE
-62 KAVAEYEISRRKEIE
+62 KEVADYEINRKKEIE
-77 DECSEFR
+77 DECSSFR

-94 IDNEYAELEKARLEK
+94 IEKEYSELEKERLEK
-109 ETSNKK
+109 ETSSKK
-115 VVDDLSKTLEE
+115 VVSDLTKTLED
-126 EKSKF
+126 EKSKY
-131 LKEKIRADSAE
+131 LAEKVRADSTE
-142 SDLKAKQ
+142 SDLKAKE
-149 ILVEGLEKKVGEL
+149 ILIAGLEKKVGDL
-162 TKLNSDLQIKLNE
+162 TKLNGELQIKLNE
-175 SSGIIDQNKDLHNQ
+175 SSGILEQNNELHSQ
-189 LSKKVTEINRFKN
+189 LSKKVTEINQFKN
-202 LQDLIGENSLETLIE
+202 LQDLIGDNSLETLIE
-217 QISDLHVR
+217 QIANLHAN
-225 EEKLKLDQ
+225 EEKLKLEQ
-233 KKLADDR
+233 KQLADDR
-240 DEYNFDKINLQ
+240 DEYNFDKANLQ
-251 NQRSRFSEEELNKLI
+251 NQKARFSEEELNNLI
-266 EERISSRYAKIIE
+266 EERIASRYAKIIE
-279 EKDKIIAVYE
+279 EKDKTIAMYE

-303 QLVESYNDFKAMFNG
+303 QLSESYKDFKAMFNG

-324 IAENERITN
+324 IAENERITKD
-333 ELKEAL
+333 LKEAL

-353 YADLKKDRDKLLTE
+353 YADLKKDQDKLLAE

-372 KKADEY
+372 QKADEY

-384 KAELMRDKDIIQNE
+384 KAELITAKALLQNE
-398 LESVIKH
+398 LDSVIKH

-430 EAINKPYIHEDL
+430 EAINKPYIREDL
-442 PRRSEALDEVKWL
+442 PRLADNNIDEVAWL
-455 KNIKKGIKDYNIQFA
+455 KNIKKGIKEYNIQFA

-510 GGINFISVP
+510 GGINFIAVP

-557 NNQKGLNDVMNLI
+557 NKQNGLRDVMNLI

-584 SEFLSKLETRRDYD
+584 SEFLSKLETRRDYE

-613 KMDDEPLLLGR
+613 KMDDEPLELGR

-655 TPQSLESRP
+655 TPPSLESRP
-664 GNSYLGAAASL
+664 GNSYLGPAASL
-675 ITREN
+675 LSRDN
-680 WKTWQNMDAGI
+680 WKKWQNIDSGI
-691 TEYDL
+691 TEEDL
-696 KPYKIVIENINKQL
+696 KPYKHIIEEINKQL
-710 NTTGRALGH
+710 NSTGRALGH

-733 EVIYA
+733 EVIYSDIDA
-738 DTKKNAIKRAFEDQ
+738 KKNAIKRAFEDQ

-772 ALTELERLISDYS
+772 ALTEIERIISDYS
-785 IVEDFNKARNQGFGQ
+785 IVDDFSKAKNQGFGQ
-800 FMWCTSDYI
+800 FMWCSSDYI
-809 YKDPDSPILKDV
+809 YKDPDSQILTEESTQEINDSE
-821 ASIPETVQE
+821 ASKSEIP
-830 TRQDT
+830 
-835 SNIDSRYVEMAEEY
+835 NIDSRYIEMAEEY
-849 KNDSNGFNHFKKRL
+849 KDDSNGFIHFKKRL
-863 IDEGVKHDEARNIAQ
+863 IDEGLSQDTAKDIARA
-878 TLLGR
+878 LLGK
-883 Q
+883 

>member
-1 MDILRNKILE
+1 ME
-11 EKKMAEPTKEELLVA
+11 EPTKEQLIA
-26 AKKLSEKKAALDER
+26 GAKKLSERKAELDER

-49 QMDTLLQQKAKIE
+49 QIDVLLQQKAQLE
-62 KAVAEYEISRRKEIE
+62 KEVADYEINRKKEIE
-77 DECSEFR
+77 EECSSFR
-84 KERMSAVQKE
+84 KERMAAVQKE
-94 IDNEYAELEKARLEK
+94 IDKEYADLEKARLEK
-109 ETSNKK
+109 NTSNKK
-115 VVDDLSKTLEE
+115 IVDDLSKALDAE
-126 EKSKF
+126 
-131 LKEKIRADSAE
+131 KEKLLTEKVRADSAE

-149 ILVEGLEKKVGEL
+149 ILIDGLEKKIGEL
-162 TKLNSDLQIKLNE
+162 TKLNGDFQIKLNE
-175 SSGIIDQNKDLHNQ
+175 SSRIIEQNKYLHEQ
-189 LSKKVTEINRFKN
+189 LSNKVSEISQFKN

-217 QISDLHVR
+217 QISNLHDGK
-225 EEKLKLDQ
+225 EKLKLAQ
-233 KKLADDR
+233 KQLEDDR
-240 DEYNFDKINLQ
+240 DEYNFDKANLQ
-251 NQRSRFSEEELNKLI
+251 ILKARFSEEELNKLV
-266 EERISSRYAKIIE
+266 EERISTRYAKIIE
-279 EKDKIIAVYE
+279 EKDKTIKMFE
-289 SRVENLGND
+289 SRVENLGSD

-303 QLVESYNDFKAMFNG
+303 QLAESYTDFKAMFNG

-324 IAENERITN
+324 IAENERITK

-353 YADLKKDRDKLLTE
+353 YADLKKDQDKLLAE

-372 KKADEY
+372 QKADEY

-384 KAELMRDKDIIQNE
+384 KAELIRDKDLIQKE
-398 LESVIKH
+398 LDSVKKH
-405 NNFLESENSRLKA
+405 NIFLESENSRLKA

-430 EAINKPYIHEDL
+430 EAINKPYIREDL
-442 PRRSEALDEVKWL
+442 PRLPDLNINEVEWL

-544 PVLRFLAQTQRER
+544 PVLRFLAQTQREH
-557 NNQKGLNDVMNLI
+557 NIQNGLNDVMNLI

-584 SEFLSKLETRRDYD
+584 SEFLSKLETRRDYE

-613 KMDDEPLLLGR
+613 KMDDEPLELGR

-655 TPQSLESRP
+655 TPLSLESRP
-664 GNSYLGAAASL
+664 GNSHLGPAKGL
-675 ITREN
+675 IKRYN

-691 TEYDL
+691 KEEDL
-696 KPYKIVIENINKQL
+696 KPYKTIIEEINKQL

-733 EVIYA
+733 EVIYS
-738 DTKKNAIKRAFEDQ
+738 DTEVKKNAIKRAFEDQ

-759 KLRGLET
+759 KLRGLEI

-772 ALTELERLISDYS
+772 ALSEIERIISDYS

-800 FMWCTSDYI
+800 FMWCSSDYI
-809 YKDPDSPILKDV
+809 YKDPDSPILTD
-821 ASIPETVQE
+821 TVSSEGQAE
-830 TRQDT
+830 EVRKQDT
-835 SNIDSRYVEMAEEY
+835 SGIDERHIKMAEKY
-849 KNDSNGFNHFKKRL
+849 KNDINGFNRYRKLL
-863 IDEGVKHDEARNIAQ
+863 IDEGLSSDEAKNIAL
-878 TLLGR
+878 TLLGK
-883 Q
+883 

>member
-1 MDILRNKILE
+1 
-11 EKKMAEPTKEELLVA
+11 MAEPTKEELQA
-26 AKKLSEKKAALDER
+26 AARKISEKKAALDER
-40 EILLNEQKK
+40 ERLLNEQKK
-49 QMDTLLQQKAKIE
+49 QMDVLLQKKAQLE
-62 KAVAEYEISRRKEIE
+62 QEVADYEINRKKEIE
-77 DECSEFR
+77 DECSAFR
-84 KERMSAVQKE
+84 KKRMASVQQE
-94 IDNEYAELEKARLEK
+94 IDKGYAELEKARLDK
-109 ETSNKK
+109 ETSNSK
-115 VVDDLSKTLEE
+115 VVNDLSKTLEA
-126 EKSKF
+126 EKAKS
-131 LKEKIRADSAE
+131 LAEKIRADSAE

-149 ILVEGLEKKVGEL
+149 FLVEEFEKKVGEL
-162 TKLNSDLQIKLNE
+162 TKLNSNLQIKLNE
-175 SSGIIDQNKDLHNQ
+175 NSGVIEQNKDLHEQ
-189 LSKKVTEINRFKN
+189 LSKKVTEINQFKN

-217 QISDLHVR
+217 QISDLHAR
-225 EEKLKLDQ
+225 EERLKLAQ
-233 KKLADDR
+233 KQLDDAR
-240 DEYNFDKINLQ
+240 EEYNFDKANLQ
-251 NQRSRFSEEELNKLI
+251 NQKLKFSEEELNKLV
-266 EERISSRYAKIIE
+266 EERISTRYAKIID
-279 EKDKIIAVYE
+279 EKNKTIAMYE
-289 SRVENLGND
+289 SRIENLGND

-303 QLVESYNDFKAMFNG
+303 QLAESYIDFKAMFNG

-324 IAENERITN
+324 IADNERITK

-347 ELLKKE
+347 ELLQKE
-353 YADLKKDRDKLLTE
+353 YADLKKDKDKLLAE

-372 KKADEY
+372 QKEDEY
-378 NKVLNE
+378 IEVCNE
-384 KAELMRDKDIIQNE
+384 NAKLIREKDLINHELD
-398 LESVIKH
+398 SVKKH

-430 EAINKPYIHEDL
+430 EAINKPYICEEL
-442 PRRSEALDEVKWL
+442 PRLAESNINEVEWL

-557 NNQKGLNDVMNLI
+557 NNQNGLNDVMNLI

-584 SEFLSKLETRRDYD
+584 SEFLSKLETRRDYE
-598 DGDKNIPKLLVKIGS
+598 DGDNNIPKLLVKIGS
-613 KMDDEPLLLGR
+613 KMDDEPLELGR

-655 TPQSLESRP
+655 TPLSLESRP
-664 GNSYLGAAASL
+664 GNSYLGPAASL
-675 ITREN
+675 IKRDN
-680 WKTWQNMDAGI
+680 WKTWQNMDDGI
-691 TEYDL
+691 VEEDL
-696 KPYKIVIENINKQL
+696 KPYKTKIEEINKQL

-733 EVIYA
+733 EVIYSDSDA
-738 DTKKNAIKRAFEDQ
+738 KKNAIKRAFEDQ

-772 ALTELERLISDYS
+772 ALSEIERIISDYS
-785 IVEDFNKARNQGFGQ
+785 IVEDFNKAKNQGFGQ
-800 FMWCTSDYI
+800 FMWCSSDYI
-809 YKDPDSPILKDV
+809 YKDPDSPILSDTISVEGK
-821 ASIPETVQE
+821 TQE
-830 TRQDT
+830 AREPDT
-835 SNIDSRYVEMAEEY
+835 SNIDKRYVEMASEF
-849 KNDSNGFNHFKKRL
+849 KDNSNGFNRFKNHLMEK
-863 IDEGVKHDEARNIAQ
+863 EGLSLDKAKEIACS
-878 TLLGR
+878 LLGK
-883 Q
+883 

>member
-1 MDILRNKILE
+1 
-11 EKKMAEPTKEELLVA
+11 MADPTKEELLAA

-40 EILLNEQKK
+40 EMLLNEQKK
-49 QMDTLLQQKAKIE
+49 QIDVLLQQKAQLE
-62 KAVAEYEISRRKEIE
+62 KEVADYEINRKKEIE
-77 DECSEFR
+77 DECSSFR
-84 KERMSAVQKE
+84 KERMAAVQKE
-94 IDNEYAELEKARLEK
+94 IDKEYADLEKARLEK
-109 ETSNKK
+109 DTSNKK
-115 VVDDLSKTLEE
+115 IVDDLSKTLDAEK
-126 EKSKF
+126 EKS
-131 LKEKIRADSAE
+131 LAEKVRADSAE

-149 ILVEGLEKKVGEL
+149 ILIDGLEKKIGDL
-162 TKLNSDLQIKLNE
+162 TKLNGDLQIKLNE
-175 SSGIIDQNKDLHNQ
+175 SSGIIEQNKDLHEQ
-189 LSKKVTEINRFKN
+189 LSKKVSEISQFKN

-217 QISDLHVR
+217 QISDLHDGK
-225 EEKLKLDQ
+225 EKLKLDQ
-233 KKLADDR
+233 KQLADDR
-240 DEYNFDKINLQ
+240 DEYNFDKANLQ
-251 NQRSRFSEEELNKLI
+251 NQKARFSEEELNKLV
-266 EERISSRYAKIIE
+266 EERISTRYAKIIE
-279 EKDKIIAVYE
+279 EKDKTIAMFE
-289 SRVENLGND
+289 SRVENLGSD

-303 QLVESYNDFKAMFNG
+303 QLAESYTDFKAMFNG

-324 IAENERITN
+324 IAENERITK

-353 YADLKKDRDKLLTE
+353 YADLKKDQDKLLAE

-372 KKADEY
+372 QKADEY

-384 KAELMRDKDIIQNE
+384 KAELIRDKDLIQKE

-430 EAINKPYIHEDL
+430 EAINKPYIREDL
-442 PRRSEALDEVKWL
+442 PRLADSNVNEVEWL
-455 KNIKKGIKDYNIQFA
+455 KNIKNGIKDYNIQFA

-557 NNQKGLNDVMNLI
+557 NKQNGLRDVMNLI

-584 SEFLSKLETRRDYD
+584 SEFLSKLETRRDYE

-613 KMDDEPLLLGR
+613 KMDDEPLELGR

-655 TPQSLESRP
+655 TPPSLKSRS
-664 GNSYLGAAASL
+664 GNSHLGPAASL
-675 ITREN
+675 LSRDN
-680 WKTWQNMDAGI
+680 WKKWQNIDSGI
-691 TEYDL
+691 TEEDL
-696 KPYKIVIENINKQL
+696 KPYKHIIEEINKQL
-710 NTTGRALGH
+710 NSTGRALGH

-733 EVIYA
+733 EVIYSDIDA
-738 DTKKNAIKRAFEDQ
+738 KKNAIKRAFEDQ

-772 ALTELERLISDYS
+772 ALSEIERIIADYS
-785 IVEDFNKARNQGFGQ
+785 IAEDYNKARNQGFGQ
-800 FMWCTSDYI
+800 FMWCSSDYI
-809 YKDPDSPILKDV
+809 YKDPDSPILADASEEKISV
-821 ASIPETVQE
+821 ASKS
-830 TRQDT
+830 DT
-835 SNIDSRYVEMAEEY
+835 SNIDSHYVKIAEEY
-849 KNDSNGFNHFKKRL
+849 KDDGNAYNNFKKRL
-863 IDEGVKHDEARNIAQ
+863 INEGETQDRAKEIARMFF
-878 TLLGR
+878 GK
-883 Q
+883 